1 MAGDTAPT
9 AAEAQAEWDA
19 VNKEREAGLPPSDV
33 AEDTANTTT
42 AEATNEQTPNAEP
55 TAEAAPE
62 DDPYAGLSP
71 ALKARLERLE
81 TLETQTAQ
89 IPQLFQHVKT
99 AEGRVAAIQRELD
112 SAKAAAKA
120 TSTGPSQ
127 AQIQAAAG
135 STEKWDSLR
144 TDFPEW
150 AEATEQF
157 VKASLAGLNA
167 KATEGLTP
175 AQVEAMVGDRIASE
189 RAATVR
195 AIEEAKVEG
204 KHEDWRQ
211 VINTPQ
217 FVDWYSKQP
226 ADLKALGASENGR
239 DAIRLLDTYRAST
252 AAPAAQV
259 QESRQA
265 KLAAAV
271 NTRPGATTPAAK
283 TIDQMTPAELWEHE
297 RKRAAKQGNGRV
309 Y

>member
-9 AAEAQAEWDA
+9 AAEAQATWDE
-19 VNKEREAGLPPSDV
+19 VTKEREAGTPPSI
-33 AEDTANTTT
+33 
-42 AEATNEQTPNAEP
+42 EP
-55 TAEAAPE
+55 TNDELQTSTEAAIEEPQAATATPPE
-62 DDPYAGLSP
+62 IEDPYAGLSP

-81 TLETQTAQ
+81 TLEQHTAQ

-120 TSTGPSQ
+120 TSNGPS
-127 AQIQAAAG
+127 ATQIQAAAT

-157 VKASLAGLNA
+157 VKASLQGHPA
-167 KATEGLTP
+167 KQVDGLTP
-175 AQVEAMVGDRIASE
+175 AQVEAMVGERIASE
-189 RAATVR
+189 RTATQR

-204 KHEDWRQ
+204 KHEDWKA

-217 FVDWYSKQP
+217 FVDWYSKQT
-226 ADLKALGASENGR
+226 ADVKALGASESGR
-239 DAIRLLDTYRAST
+239 DAIRLLDTYRSAA

-271 NTRPGATTPAAK
+271 NTRPGAAAPVAK